1 MAFSACLQMTP
12 SPTKKKTPAKKSDK
26 MMKMDHN
33 LFRSIQHF
41 ERYKDSFMKGT
52 IIQERFVDL
61 GNLKDTFIPGC
72 FEGRGWDKLLSD
84 LPAVCEPLI
93 REFYTNAM
101 IREDELSCWVR
112 RQEFTIDAHDIDE
125 VLRVEGLED
134 HDFTN
139 YKDKMLSIET
149 VQTRIGGQRE
159 GRCLNTTAFPAD
171 MRCLTTIIMFNL
183 YPVRKLTTINN
194 ARAIFLM
201 ELKEKT
207 FIDISSHIFD
217 TIVDETRTTS
227 RPKLIF
233 PSLFMRLFKAK
244 GVVIPQ
250 DISPM
255 PTPINKL
262 TIIRIQVRLPG
273 DEEEGDQGEGD
284 LMETV
289 TVAAGQTLSS
299 RSRGKRSRALTLS
312 EIPPNAFQIILERID
327 GLREVQNEHTDRMA
341 AIQDQLDIL
350 SAKFDIINTQQ

>member
-1 MAFSACLQMTP
+1 M
-12 SPTKKKTPAKKSDK
+12 
-26 MMKMDHN
+26 
-33 LFRSIQHF
+33 
-41 ERYKDSFMKGT
+41 
-52 IIQERFVDL
+52 
-61 GNLKDTFIPGC
+61 KDTFIPSC

-93 REFYTNAM
+93 REFYANVV

-112 RQEFTIDAHDIDE
+112 RKEFIIDAHDIDE
-125 VLRVEGLED
+125 MLGLEGLED

-171 MRCLTTIIMFNL
+171 MRCLTTIMMFNL
-183 YPVRKLTTINN
+183 YPVRKLTIINN

-207 FIDISSHIFD
+207 FIDISFQIFD
-217 TIVDETRTTS
+217 TIVDETKTTS

-233 PSLFMRLFKAK
+233 PSLLMRLFKVK

-250 DISPM
+250 DISSM
-255 PTPINKL
+255 PTPSAINKL
-262 TIIRIQVRLPG
+262 TIIRIQVHLPG

-284 LMETV
+284 QMETEIV
-289 TVAAGQTLSS
+289 VVGQALSS
-299 RSRGKRSRALTLS
+299 RS
-312 EIPPNAFQIILERID
+312 
-327 GLREVQNEHTDRMA
+327 
-341 AIQDQLDIL
+341 
-350 SAKFDIINTQQ
+350 